1 MKNLYFFLLLCL
13 LSVHAFSQDVADV
26 NPDLDLSAEYTQPRE
41 ADVRAHLDQWQDLKF
56 GMIIHWGLYAVL
68 GIVES
73 WSICSEDEDWIP
85 RDSTMDYNAYKQWYW
100 NLNKEFN
107 PRQFDPDQWAASA
120 KNAGMKY
127 VVFTTKHHDGF
138 SMYDTKYSDF
148 SIAKGPFA
156 DHPKADVAKYVFDA
170 FRKQD
175 MMIGAYFSKPDWHSQ
190 DYWWSRYATPDRHVN
205 YKIENHPY
213 RWDRYKDF
221 VFNQIN
227 EITSNY
233 GKIDILWLDGGWV
246 RAPKEDIGMDNI
258 AKMARRNQ
266 PGLIIVDR
274 TVTGEYENY
283 RTPEKMI
290 PEKQLPYPWET
301 CMPLSKDWG
310 FVPGAVFKSPDV
322 IISTLI
328 EVVAKGG
335 SLLLGVGPTPEGV
348 IEPEVVRILDEIGQ
362 WLKANGEAIY
372 NTRNTPMYH
381 DGNVWFTASKDKQT
395 FYAIVCPAGPMPA
408 TVSWHGNL
416 PAKGSKMVLLA
427 DRSVVKYKISGDSV
441 IITVPKSVR
450 AKGKPFAIAFQM
462 AAGGF
467 SYNDLNRNGQCDPYE
482 NPNLTVNE
490 RVEDLL
496 SKMTLEE
503 KAGQLV
509 MTMGWEYY
517 EKTGNQY
524 VLTEKFKKELRDK
537 HLGSTWAVMR
547 ADPWTQKTLQN
558 GLTPEAAHNLTNE
571 MQLWNRKNTRL
582 GIPLMFAEEAP
593 HGHMAIGTTVLPTAI
608 GRASTFNKR
617 LENALGFCV
626 ANELYAQGAQIAFG
640 PVLDIVRDPRWS
652 RVEETYGEDP
662 VLTAKMGGEYANGIQ
677 LYGTQSYLPNIISTL
692 KHFTAHGISEGGH
705 NGNTAQVGR
714 RELLSVLSYPFMQA
728 VQEYG
733 VQSVMTAYNDVDG
746 IPCSGNKWL
755 LRDVLRHD
763 WSFNG
768 LVISDLYAIN
778 GLVSARMAADYSE
791 AAALAVKAGVDIDLG
806 GSCYG
811 EQLVQAVKKGLV
823 SESLVDELVRRVLIQ
838 KFRQGLFDNKFDKSF
853 PKSEQD
859 MLYDEDCNLNAARE
873 SVILLKNE
881 NRTLPLSKEVKKV
894 AVIGPNADNVYNM
907 LGDYTAPQADGS
919 VITVLQGIREKLP
932 NAQVEYVQGCHIRDT
947 SLNDI
952 ARAVRAA
959 EEADVV
965 VAVLGGSSA
974 RDFRTNYKETGAA
987 EVTGPAVSD
996 MDAGEGFDRATLKM
1010 LGRQEELLKAL
1021 YATGKPVVLVMIQ
1034 GRPLDLSWADAHVPA
1049 ILNAWYPGS
1058 QGGGAIADIIFG
1070 DVNPSGKLPV
1080 SYPRSV
1086 GQLPVYYNTTEMR
1099 RDYTDEPASPLY
1111 PFGYGLSYTT
1121 FEYSNLQFVWKND
1134 TTLEVSFQL
1143 TNTGQYDGAEAV
1155 QLYMR
1160 HNQASVKTPERQLKA
1175 FEKVFLKKGETKTV
1189 TMTLSKSDFA
1199 ILNADLRWV
1208 VEPGTV
1214 TLMLGS
1220 SSQDIRLQEEVR
1232 VGR

>member
-1 MKNLYFFLLLCL
+1 MLMAISLT
-13 LSVHAFSQDVADV
+13 AFSQEAADA
-26 NPDLDLSAEYTQPRE
+26 NPDLDMAAEYMPPRE
-41 ADVRAHLDQWQDLKF
+41 ADVRVHLDQWQDLKF
-56 GMIIHWGLYAVL
+56 GMIIHWGLYAVP

-107 PRQFDPDQWAASA
+107 PRQFNPDQWALSA

-138 SMYDTKYSDF
+138 AMYDTKYSDF

-156 DHPKADVAKYVFDA
+156 DHPKADVAKYVFEA
-170 FRKQD
+170 FRNQN

-205 YKIENHPY
+205 YTIANHPQ
-213 RWDRYKDF
+213 RWNDF
-221 VFNQIN
+221 KQFVYNQID
-227 EITSNY
+227 EITSHY

-310 FVPGAVFKSPDV
+310 FVPGAIFKSPDV

-335 SLLLGVGPTPEGV
+335 SLLLGVGPTPEGI

-362 WLKANGEAIY
+362 WLKDNGEAIY
-372 NTRNTPMYH
+372 NTRNTPIYY
-381 DGNVWFTASKDKQT
+381 DGNVWFTVSKDKLT
-395 FYAIVCPAGPMPA
+395 TYAIVRPDGPTPA
-408 TVSWHGNL
+408 TVFWHGNL

-427 DRSVVKYKISGDSV
+427 DRSVVKYKVSGDSV
-441 IITVPKSVR
+441 VIIVPKSVR
-450 AKGKPFAIAFQM
+450 AKGKPFAVAFQM
-462 AAGGF
+462 AANGF
-467 SYNDLNRNGQCDPYE
+467 SYNDLNHNSQCDPYE
-482 NPNLTVNE
+482 NPYLTVDE

-524 VLTEKFKKELRDK
+524 VLTEKFRKALKER
-537 HLGSTWAVMR
+537 HIGSTWAVMR

-558 GLTPEAAHNLTNE
+558 GLTPEAAHYLTNE

-593 HGHMAIGTTVLPTAI
+593 HGHMAIGTMVLPTAI
-608 GRASTFNKR
+608 GRASTFNKT
-617 LENALGFCV
+617 LEGKLGWLV
-626 ANELYAQGAQIAFG
+626 ARETGSQGAHIAFG

-662 VLTAKMGGEYANGIQ
+662 VLTGLMGGAYASGLQ
-677 LYGTQSYLPNIISTL
+677 GYGLISTL

-705 NGNTAQVGR
+705 NGNSAQVGN
-714 RELLSVLSYPFMQA
+714 RELLSVLSYPFMRAMQG
-728 VQEYG
+728 YG
-733 VQSVMTAYNDVDG
+733 IKSVMTAYNDVDG

-755 LRDVLRHD
+755 LRDVPRHEWGFD
-763 WSFNG
+763 G

-778 GLVSARMAADYSE
+778 GLVSARIAADYSE

-811 EQLVQAVKKGLV
+811 EQLVQAVKNGLV
-823 SESLVDELVRRVLIQ
+823 TEAQIDELVKHVLTQ
-838 KFRQGLFDNKFDKSF
+838 KFQLGLFDATFDKPYVAFDKALHES
-853 PKSEQD
+853 Q
-859 MLYDEDCNLNAARE
+859 NLKVAQE
-873 SVILLKNE
+873 SIILLKNDNE
-881 NRTLPLSKEVKKV
+881 TLPLSKSVKKV

-907 LGDYTAPQADGS
+907 LGDYTAPQAEGS

-932 NAQVEYVQGCHIRDT
+932 NAQVEYVKGCHIRDT

-952 ARAVRAA
+952 AKAVRAT
-959 EEADVV
+959 EGADVV

-987 EVTGPAVSD
+987 EVMGPTVSD

-1034 GRPLDLSWADAHVPA
+1034 GRPLDLSWADAHVPV

-1058 QGGGAIADIIFG
+1058 QGGRAIADILFG
-1070 DVNPSGKLPV
+1070 DVNPSGKLPL

-1086 GQLPVYYNTTEMR
+1086 GQLPVYYNAMELR
-1099 RDYTDEPASPLY
+1099 RDYTDAPASPLY
-1111 PFGYGLSYTT
+1111 PFGFGLSYTK
-1121 FEYSNLQFVWKND
+1121 FAYSDLQSAWVND
-1134 TTLEVSFQL
+1134 TTLRVSCQL
-1143 TNTGQYDGAEAV
+1143 TNTGNYDGAEAV
-1155 QLYMR
+1155 QLYIR

-1199 ILNADLRWV
+1199 ILSTDLRWV

-1214 TLMLGS
+1214 SLMVGS
-1220 SSQDIRLQEEVR
+1220 SSQDIRLQTTVA
-1232 VGR
+1232 VK